1 VRASC
6 ESLGKLWN
14 NQNGALDFAVLGS
27 PSDIDP
33 DVIAA
38 EIAEDLQAA
47 LNQVTQIAAGLK
59 RSLIFGLSGFTV
71 STILPVHSN
80 KVPLRAN

>member
-1 VRASC
+1 
-6 ESLGKLWN
+6 LGKLWN
-14 NQNGALDFAVLGS
+14 NQNGALDFAVSGS

-59 RSLIFGLSGFTV
+59 R
-71 STILPVHSN
+71 
-80 KVPLRAN
+80 